1 MDTVKYI
8 LAAALSVY
16 SLINIAAG
24 DINEDG
30 RVSKEDLV
38 LYSDWMLG
46 KTDGPGKN
54 IYDISGD
61 EVINIS
67 DYCLMKQIL
76 ISQSEDNNKRIL
88 VHDTE
93 ELKTALSE
101 AESGDEIILAPG
113 EYVYTGSTPKG
124 HMFTCE
130 ADGTEERPIIL
141 RSEDPV
147 DPAVL
152 SGTDVNQN
160 YCLTV
165 TGDWWEICDLVITNA
180 GKGIIVDNSQH
191 TKIINC
197 EVYGIGA
204 EGIHFRDDSSYCTA
218 ENCFVHDT
226 GIVSPAYGEAIY
238 IGSSKSTQGYGYKC
252 DYNTVRGCRLGPD
265 VAAEHVDVKEYTTGT
280 LIENCIFDGTGISGE
295 NSANS
300 FVDLKGND
308 CILRNNT
315 GYRNGCEKVERAFD
329 MNCLVEGWGQNA
341 LIYGNKV
348 YMDQSLA
355 SNGKKMYL
363 LNAWNCSATVW
374 DNYMAYEDG
383 ALFNVDDEADHW
395 KYYNCNML
403 TYGESSEKS
412 QIK

>member
-1 MDTVKYI
+1 MNTAKYI
-8 LAAALSVY
+8 IAAVFAVY
-16 SLINIAAG
+16 SVLNVTAG
-24 DINEDG
+24 DVNGDG
-30 RVSKEDLV
+30 RISKEDLF
-38 LYSDWMLG
+38 LFSDWMLG
-46 KTDGPGKN
+46 KINETDTN
-54 IYDISGD
+54 TADISGD
-61 EVINIS
+61 GILDIS
-67 DYCLMKQIL
+67 DYCLMKEML
-76 ISQSEDNNKRIL
+76 ISQLNDSVSRIF

-101 AESGDEIILAPG
+101 ASAGDEIILAPG
-113 EYVYTGSTPKG
+113 EYVYSGATPKG

-130 ADGTEERPIIL
+130 AEGTEERPVIL
-141 RSEDPV
+141 RSEDPE

-152 SGTDVNQN
+152 SGTDVNEN

-165 TGDWWEICDLVITNA
+165 TGDWWEIRDLVITNA
-180 GKGIIVDNSQH
+180 GKGIIVDNSLH

-204 EGIHFRDDSSYCTA
+204 EGIHFRDNSSYCIA

-238 IGSSKSTQGYGYKC
+238 IGSSKSTQGYGYDC
-252 DYNTVRGCRLGPD
+252 NYNTVRGCRLGPG

-329 MNCLVEGWGQNA
+329 MNCLAEGWGQNA

-383 ALFNVDDEADHW
+383 ELFTVDDEADHW

-403 TYGESSEKS
+403 TYGESSE
-412 QIK
+412 Q